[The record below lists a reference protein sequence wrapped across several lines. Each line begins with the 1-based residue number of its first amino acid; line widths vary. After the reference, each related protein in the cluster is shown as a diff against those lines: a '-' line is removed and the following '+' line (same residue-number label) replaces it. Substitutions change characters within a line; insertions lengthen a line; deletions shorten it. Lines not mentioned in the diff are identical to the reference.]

1 MYLKLCGFAFWL
13 ETAYLTNKKIN
24 LKYFIMTR
32 RDFIYRSA
40 ILGAGASLSPM
51 LVRASGKQ
59 VGANDKIRVGLIGC
73 NGMGFS
79 NLTSFLRNSEV
90 ECIALADI
98 DQGVLDRRAA
108 EVEKIQGKKPKGLY
122 KDWRH
127 LIDNK
132 EIGRAHV

>member
-1 MYLKLCGFAFWL
+1 
-13 ETAYLTNKKIN
+13 
-24 LKYFIMTR
+24 MTR

-59 VGANDKIRVGLIGC
+59 VGANDKIRIGLIGC

-98 DQGVLDRRAA
+98 DQGVLDRLRQ
-108 EVEKIQGKKPKGLY
+108 KWRKY
-122 KDWRH
+122 KERNQRDF
-127 LIDNK
+127 IK
-132 EIGRAHV
+132 TGVI